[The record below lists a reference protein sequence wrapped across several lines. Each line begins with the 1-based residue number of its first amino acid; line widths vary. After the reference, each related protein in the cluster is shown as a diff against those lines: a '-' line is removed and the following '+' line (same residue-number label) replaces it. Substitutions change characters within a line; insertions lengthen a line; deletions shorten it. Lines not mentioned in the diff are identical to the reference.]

1 MKNTTKKFRIPT
13 GLKVLL
19 FIIAVIAGMYIYDV
33 PIQRI
38 KAEKAVSEYMAI
50 QGADESS
57 IESKRVLKDWT
68 QNGHNIYITYTD
80 DPGMLYNYHYK
91 KSGKIHLMVNET
103 RYGLP
108 VTNPR
113 YLKYPPL
120 PYQ

>member
-1 MKNTTKKFRIPT
+1 MTRKFKIPA
-13 GLKVLL
+13 GLKILL
-19 FIIAVIAGMYIYDV
+19 FIIATIAGIYIYNV

-38 KAEKAVSEYMAI
+38 KAEKAVSEYMAM
-50 QGADESS
+50 QGADESK
-57 IESKRVLKDWT
+57 IETKRVLKDWT

-80 DPGMLYNYHYK
+80 DPDMLYNYHYK
-91 KSGKIHLMVNET
+91 KSGKIHLTVNET

-108 VTNPR
+108 VDNPR